1 MPSDTIAAVAS
12 GMTASGIGI
21 IRISGPEAF
30 SILEKVFRPKR
41 GANVREYKGN
51 TVHYGH
57 IVRGGS
63 VRGDTVSGGTVSGS
77 TVDGTV
83 IDGSLRGSTV
93 TDDTVSSGT
102 VTGGTVIDECLVTI
116 FRAPHSYTAEDTAEI
131 NTHGGVFVM
140 QRVLDTVLSAG
151 ARAAEPGEFTK
162 RAFLNGRIDLT
173 EAEAV
178 MDVIS
183 AKSDDALVSSLLQ
196 LSGSVRRR
204 IEGLREK
211 IMDELA
217 FIEAALD
224 DPEHYELSDYGE
236 TMLAHLA
243 PVAAALR
250 HLSGSFGEGHL
261 IREGILTVILGKPN
275 AGKSSLLNALS
286 GEDRAIVT
294 EIEGT
299 TRDILEEQV
308 RLGALSLRVIDTAG
322 IRDAADRIEQIGIGR
337 AKEYASRADLILA
350 LFDAATALDENDR
363 GILELIKDK
372 RAILLLNKSDLAPVT
387 TPEMLQ
393 AVSGKETQVLTISAK
408 DGSGLKELEEA
419 VRALFFSGG
428 LRMNEEAVIT
438 SARHKQAIDAALASY
453 ALLEESV
460 RSGMPEDVYAIDLT
474 DMYKRLGEVIG
485 EDIGDDLADAIFSRF
500 CMGK

>member
-30 SILEKVFRPKR
+30 SILEKVFRPKS

-93 TDDTVSSGT
+93 DGT
-102 VTGGTVIDECLVTI
+102 VVDGTVIDECLVTI

-196 LSGSVRRR
+196 LSGSVS
-204 IEGLREK
+204 EPATFG
-211 IMDELA
+211 
-217 FIEAALD
+217 
-224 DPEHYELSDYGE
+224 
-236 TMLAHLA
+236 
-243 PVAAALR
+243 R
-250 HLSGSFGEGHL
+250 HSL
-261 IREGILTVILGKPN
+261 PPW
-275 AGKSSLLNALS
+275 SS
-286 GEDRAIVT
+286 
-294 EIEGT
+294 
-299 TRDILEEQV
+299 
-308 RLGALSLRVIDTAG
+308 
-322 IRDAADRIEQIGIGR
+322 
-337 AKEYASRADLILA
+337 
-350 LFDAATALDENDR
+350 
-363 GILELIKDK
+363 
-372 RAILLLNKSDLAPVT
+372 
-387 TPEMLQ
+387 
-393 AVSGKETQVLTISAK
+393 VSC
-408 DGSGLKELEEA
+408 
-419 VRALFFSGG
+419 R
-428 LRMNEEAVIT
+428 
-438 SARHKQAIDAALASY
+438 
-453 ALLEESV
+453 
-460 RSGMPEDVYAIDLT
+460 
-474 DMYKRLGEVIG
+474 
-485 EDIGDDLADAIFSRF
+485 
-500 CMGK
+500 

>member
-1 MPSDTIAAVAS
+1 MRNDTIAAIAS

-93 TDDTVSSGT
+93 DGT
-102 VTGGTVIDECLVTI
+102 VVDGSLRGSTVDGTVVDGTVIDECLVSM
-116 FRAPHSYTAEDTAEI
+116 FRAPYSYTAEDTAEI

-224 DPEHYELSDYGE
+224 
-236 TMLAHLA
+236 
-243 PVAAALR
+243 
-250 HLSGSFGEGHL
+250 
-261 IREGILTVILGKPN
+261 
-275 AGKSSLLNALS
+275 
-286 GEDRAIVT
+286 
-294 EIEGT
+294 
-299 TRDILEEQV
+299 
-308 RLGALSLRVIDTAG
+308 
-322 IRDAADRIEQIGIGR
+322 
-337 AKEYASRADLILA
+337 
-350 LFDAATALDENDR
+350 EN
-363 GILELIKDK
+363 
-372 RAILLLNKSDLAPVT
+372 
-387 TPEMLQ
+387 
-393 AVSGKETQVLTISAK
+393 GKEEK
-408 DGSGLKELEEA
+408 
-419 VRALFFSGG
+419 
-428 LRMNEEAVIT
+428 
-438 SARHKQAIDAALASY
+438 
-453 ALLEESV
+453 
-460 RSGMPEDVYAIDLT
+460 
-474 DMYKRLGEVIG
+474 
-485 EDIGDDLADAIFSRF
+485 
-500 CMGK
+500 

>member
-1 MPSDTIAAVAS
+1 M
-12 GMTASGIGI
+12 
-21 IRISGPEAF
+21 
-30 SILEKVFRPKR
+30 
-41 GANVREYKGN
+41 
-51 TVHYGH
+51 
-57 IVRGGS
+57 
-63 VRGDTVSGGTVSGS
+63 
-77 TVDGTV
+77 
-83 IDGSLRGSTV
+83 
-93 TDDTVSSGT
+93 
-102 VTGGTVIDECLVTI
+102 
-116 FRAPHSYTAEDTAEI
+116 
-131 NTHGGVFVM
+131 
-140 QRVLDTVLSAG
+140 
-151 ARAAEPGEFTK
+151 
-162 RAFLNGRIDLT
+162 
-173 EAEAV
+173 
-178 MDVIS
+178 
-183 AKSDDALVSSLLQ
+183 
-196 LSGSVRRR
+196 
-204 IEGLREK
+204 
-211 IMDELA
+211 
-217 FIEAALD
+217 
-224 DPEHYELSDYGE
+224 
-236 TMLAHLA
+236 
-243 PVAAALR
+243 
-250 HLSGSFGEGHL
+250 
-261 IREGILTVILGKPN
+261 ILGKPN

-460 RSGMPEDVYAIDLT
+460 QSGMPEDVYAIDLT